1 MAEEKTFQ
9 LKNLIDQLCKQ
20 DGYFVDFLKMDN
32 MEAGIILLEPDED
45 DTQDVHTSDELYY
58 VIEGNGFIELG
69 RKTRKQI
76 NEGSI
81 IFVPAGL
88 HHKFYGN
95 SRKLVVLYV
104 FARKE

>member
-1 MAEEKTFQ
+1 MQTRWLFRRFLE
-9 LKNLIDQLCKQ
+9 
-20 DGYFVDFLKMDN
+20 DGQHGSRNY
-32 MEAGIILLEPDED
+32 LEPGED